1 MVRNLGKLFLALC
14 LLTIGGGVVANAQVD
29 SVPQIEVNV
38 PFDFVVGDTKL
49 PAGKYQIK
57 TVDDVANN
65 VLEIRSEDARTSVV
79 FDTSDAQTRGDQ
91 IENKTELVFDKVQG
105 RYFLAQIWVAG
116 TSTGNELIK
125 SRMEKK
131 LMNGGSQA
139 EKQSVV
145 AVLKR
150 LKP

>member
-29 SVPQIEVNV
+29 SVPQIEANI
-38 PFDFVVGDTKL
+38 PFNFVVGDTKL

-57 TVDDVANN
+57 TVDDNSNN
-65 VLEIRSEDARTSVV
+65 VLEIRSDNSRTSVM
-79 FDTSDAQTRGDQ
+79 FDTEDAETRGDQ
-91 IENKTELVFDKVQG
+91 IESKTELVFDKVGDQ
-105 RYFLAQIWVAG
+105 YFLHQIWVAG
-116 TSTGNELIK
+116 SSTGNELIK

-131 LMNGGSQA
+131 LTNGGTQSQ
-139 EKQSVV
+139 KQSVV

-150 LKP
+150 LKL